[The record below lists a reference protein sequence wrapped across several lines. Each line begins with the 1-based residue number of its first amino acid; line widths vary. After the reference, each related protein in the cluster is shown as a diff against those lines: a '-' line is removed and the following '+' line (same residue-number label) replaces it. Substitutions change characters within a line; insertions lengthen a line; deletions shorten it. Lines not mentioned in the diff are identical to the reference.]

1 MAYGNVYYHFNS
13 RKMEKVLISVNNNLL
28 IHEKVI
34 ELRLITDDALQ
45 FHFTWKIRKILKRWH
60 YYFKV

>member
-28 IHEKVI
+28 TREKVI
-34 ELRLITDDALQ
+34 ELRLIADDALQ
-45 FHFTWKIRKILKRWH
+45 FHNAWKIR
-60 YYFKV
+60 

>member
-1 MAYGNVYYHFNS
+1 MGMFTTTLILE
-13 RKMEKVLISVNNNLL
+13 KMEKVLISVNNNLL

-45 FHFTWKIRKILKRWH
+45 FHFTWKIR
-60 YYFKV
+60 